1 MRRTDFYKMPGVWIL
16 TAVSVACWAGWQ
28 TPVLAQTGEEPEV
41 FLMETDLELDHEIEA
56 VPQPMAVTSTYEKG
70 EEALPVENE
79 EALQPAAVEDVNSQA
94 EEPAARDVITG
105 AEILRTSRALRQAIE
120 QNKKLLEQNH
130 QFEEQLRILRG
141 QNRLDRSRA
150 VALQGQLQ
158 QLNTETE
165 DIFKVKERYDEKI
178 NQLSERMQIR
188 EDELNKRI
196 QDLEAEMVKQ
206 EELAKEQRKYLT
218 YEELG
223 ITKDELD
230 SMNVPQEKI
239 AETLSP
245 SSSGLDVVTMISEM
259 EATQAQIR
267 EDEARLHYNMGNI
280 FFHQGDY
287 EQAADEYKKVLE
299 LNPADASAH
308 FNLAF
313 VCGDYL
319 KDFPAAIRH
328 YEQYLYLNPKAEDSP
343 LVQEK
348 VLEAKLYVRTQ
359 IKDMK
364 MEKEAQEDFGKTYA
378 W

>member
-1 MRRTDFYKMPGVWIL
+1 
-16 TAVSVACWAGWQ
+16 
-28 TPVLAQTGEEPEV
+28 
-41 FLMETDLELDHEIEA
+41 METDLELDHELVA
-56 VPQPMAVTSTYEKG
+56 TPQSVETTSTYEKG
-70 EEALPVENE
+70 AEQPFQPVAVENVDS
-79 EALQPAAVEDVNSQA
+79 QTVPQA
-94 EEPAARDVITG
+94 EEPAVRDDVITG

-150 VALQGQLQ
+150 AALEGQLQ

-165 DIFKVKERYDEKI
+165 DIFKVKERYDQKI
-178 NQLSERMQIR
+178 NELGERMQTR
-188 EDELNKRI
+188 EEELNTRI
-196 QDLEAEMVKQ
+196 QELEAEMVKQ
-206 EELAKEQRKYLT
+206 EELAKEQSKYLT

-230 SMNVPQEKI
+230 SLDVSQEKI

-245 SSSGLDVVTMISEM
+245 SSSGLDVVTMISEV
-259 EATQAQIR
+259 EATQAQLR

-287 EQAADEYKKVLE
+287 EKAADEYKKVLE
-299 LNPADASAH
+299 LNPSDASAH

-313 VCGDYL
+313 VSGDYL

-328 YEQYLYLNPKAEDSP
+328 YEQYLYLNPGADDLP

-348 VLEAKLYVRTQ
+348 VLEAKLYVRAQ
-359 IKDMK
+359 IRNMKVEKD
-364 MEKEAQEDFGKTYA
+364 AQKDFGKTYS